1 MLTAQLKPARVS
13 QGVVLSH
20 VHVQL
25 LRLRGMRPRIVI
37 KETRGK
43 LGEQGGYVRFSG
55 GQTEPAEACH
65 YLKYLAQIEFIINYG
80 RSAVPPSNKHTH
92 LQ

>member
-65 YLKYLAQIEFIINYG
+65 YFILSESDRPRRARFEYEI
-80 RSAVPPSNKHTH
+80 SCSN
-92 LQ
+92 

>member
-55 GQTEPAEACH
+55 GQTEPADLMQAVSLGVDA
-65 YLKYLAQIEFIINYG
+65 YLSKPTKSKALIDSVQAALG
-80 RSAVPPSNKHTH
+80 G
-92 LQ
+92 

>member
-1 MLTAQLKPARVS
+1 M
-13 QGVVLSH
+13 LSH

-65 YLKYLAQIEFIINYG
+65 YLGLSLSMKYLAQIEFIINYG